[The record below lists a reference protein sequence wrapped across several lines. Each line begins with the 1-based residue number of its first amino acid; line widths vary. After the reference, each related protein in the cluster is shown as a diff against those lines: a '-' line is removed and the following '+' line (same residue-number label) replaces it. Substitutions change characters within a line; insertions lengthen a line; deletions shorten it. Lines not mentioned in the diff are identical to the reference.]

1 MLFLNDVVVSLLVLI
16 VIIEL
21 GFKFMDLK
29 FEK

>member
-1 MLFLNDVVVSLLVLI
+1 MLFLNDVVDSLLVLI

-21 GFKFMDLK
+21 VFKFMDLK